1 MLIEATVLSFLL
13 ALGLSWMVLSGLFR
27 LLPPVTRLQVVPIR
41 PAAHPA
47 ARVSPNRAA

>member
-13 ALGLSWMVLSGLFR
+13 ALGLSWVVLSGLIR
-27 LLPPVTRLQVVPIR
+27 LLPAAASLRVVPVR
-41 PAAHPA
+41 VAAHPA